1 MEELFDIFTLAERP
15 RTMVDNQE
23 GEEDGADDA
32 VVEDVRDEE
41 DERFMTK
48 DSRKR
53 KRKEK
58 KRLTLLENCSNFHN
72 KLHENLF

>member
-23 GEEDGADDA
+23 GEEGGADDA

-53 KRKEK
+53 KRKETK
-58 KRLTLLENCSNFHN
+58 D
-72 KLHENLF
+72 